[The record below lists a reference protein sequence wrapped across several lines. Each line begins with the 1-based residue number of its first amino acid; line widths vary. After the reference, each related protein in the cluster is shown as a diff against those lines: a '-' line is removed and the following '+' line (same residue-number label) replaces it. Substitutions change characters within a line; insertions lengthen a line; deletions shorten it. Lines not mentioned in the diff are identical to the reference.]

1 MSLQDGKL
9 QLILLQ
15 VIDMPEHN
23 PGDLGGPM
31 RLGLRRTVF
40 TTENSI
46 LSKFFRVL
54 IFIGHQGDS
63 YGCTRTIPLGA
74 YTTLLYPAAVSLT
87 QAPLLAAC
95 HLRHSISFPFKFI
108 F

>member
-23 PGDLGGPM
+23 PGDLGGTM

-46 LSKFFRVL
+46 LKKL
-54 IFIGHQGDS
+54 YGDVPYIEERHRHRYEVRLS
-63 YGCTRTIPLGA
+63 SE
-74 YTTLLYPAAVSLT
+74 LLRDVDTWCNESQQL
-87 QAPLLAAC
+87 
-95 HLRHSISFPFKFI
+95 
-108 F
+108 